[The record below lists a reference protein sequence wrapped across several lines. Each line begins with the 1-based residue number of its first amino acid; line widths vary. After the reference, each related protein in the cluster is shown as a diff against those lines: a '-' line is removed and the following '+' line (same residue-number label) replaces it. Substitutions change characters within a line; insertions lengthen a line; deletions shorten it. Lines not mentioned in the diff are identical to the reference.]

1 VATFSKAKLSAST
14 NGRPVVV
21 AATAT
26 AGTEIHEAGGGSD
39 SGAID
44 EIWLYA
50 TNIDTSEIELT
61 LEWGDAAVTD
71 NIKISI
77 PSKSGLTLVSPGI
90 ILTGGLT
97 LKAFAGTASK
107 ILLFGYVNRVT

>member
-1 VATFSKAKLSAST
+1 MASFSKVKLSAST

-26 AGTEIHEAGGGSD
+26 AGTTIHEAGKGSD
-39 SGAID
+39 DSAID

-50 TNIDTSEIELT
+50 TNIDTSQIELT
-61 LEWGDAAVTD
+61 LEWGDAATTD
-71 NIKISI
+71 NIKVTI
-77 PSKSGLTLVSPGI
+77 PAKSGLTLVSPGI

-97 LKAFAGTASK
+97 CKAFAGTANK

>member
-1 VATFSKAKLSAST
+1 MAVFSKVKLSESV
-14 NGRPVVV
+14 NGRPVIV
-21 AATAT
+21 ARTAT
-26 AGTEIHEAGGGSD
+26 AGTDIHEAGDGSD

-50 TNIDTSEIELT
+50 TNIDTAQIELT
-61 LEWGDAAVTD
+61 LEWGAAAVTD
-71 NIKISI
+71 NIKITI
-77 PSKSGLTLVSPGI
+77 PPKSGLTLVSPGI

-97 LKAFAGTASK
+97 VAAFAAVGSK